1 MAQGFC
7 QNKVS
12 LLSVNGLRLDYHLF
26 QKPLENNDLW
36 DVPVVAPE
44 KTEDQEAVKIT
55 ALVVLTA
62 AINLLFLTGWA
73 ICLCLQI
80 WPHSAG

>member
-1 MAQGFC
+1 MASAFC

-12 LLSVNGLRLDYHLF
+12 LLSVNGLMLGYHLF

-44 KTEDQEAVKIT
+44 KTEHQEAVKIT
-55 ALVVLTA
+55 ALVVLMA

-73 ICLCLQI
+73 ICHYLPI
-80 WPHSAG
+80 WSHSAE